1 MIVLGLL
8 VLAYVIGSTPT
19 SYLLART
26 RGIDLREWGSG
37 NLGASN
43 LYRATG
49 LPLAALCTLVDVG
62 KGFVPARFFTRLD
75 GLDVPQ
81 LALAYGA
88 AAVLGHIFSVW
99 VRFRGGK
106 GVATGGGVYL
116 ALAPA
121 AVGMAFVLWL
131 LIILPVRIASVA
143 SLTSATLFPLMIWV
157 SGHEFDFVFWSSLP
171 LVGLVWW
178 THRSNVRRLLAG
190 REPRIARG
198 QGGPATGGQATAPD
212 GAPGGGTV
220 R

>member
-1 MIVLGLL
+1 MIIAGLL
-8 VLAYVIGSTPT
+8 VLAYVLGSTPT

-26 RGIDLREWGSG
+26 HSIDLREWGSG

-49 LPLAALCTLVDVG
+49 LPLAALCTIIDVG

-75 GLDVPQ
+75 GVDLPQ

-131 LIILPVRIASVA
+131 LIIFTVRIASVA
-143 SLTSATLFPLMIWV
+143 SLASATLFPLLVWLN
-157 SGHEFDFVFWSSLP
+157 GHDFDFVFWSSLP
-171 LVGLVWW
+171 LVALVWW

-198 QGGPATGGQATAPD
+198 EGQGAARSRPSND
-212 GAPGGGTV
+212 
-220 R
+220 